1 MTIHVTRDQVDNAK
15 LLMALDRAD
24 GRESEEWIVRLA
36 GASTNVGDT
45 LGAELEPSTMAQLDA
60 RLRFLEAEVAELRAQ
75 A

>member
-36 GASTNVGDT
+36 GASTNVGDA

>member
-1 MTIHVTRDQVDNAK
+1 MTIRVTRDQVDNAK

-36 GASTNVGDT
+36 GASAA
-45 LGAELEPSTMAQLDA
+45 LGETPGAVPDAPTIAQLDA
-60 RLRFLEAEVAELRAQ
+60 RLRFLEAEVAQLRAQ

>member
-1 MTIHVTRDQVDNAK
+1 MTSHVTRDQVDNAK

-45 LGAELEPSTMAQLDA
+45 LGAEPEPSTMAQLDA